1 MTKIFIASEFR
12 CHVYKDKYYL
22 STKAYSIYKRYSDAF
37 GEVILCSRFIKTNK
51 LEKGLI
57 KADFI
62 KSVIDIQYLYNVL
75 LGKYNGIIK
84 TKIDECDLV
93 IGRLP
98 SIIAYRACDISAK
111 LNKPYMVELMCDGW
125 KPYWNHGMLGKFVA
139 PYMYLKM
146 KKITYNANYA
156 IYVTEK
162 YLQKYYPCKS
172 VYINASNVTIQE
184 LYPEVLNNRLLRIKN
199 KEDYQKL
206 SLMTS
211 ANVDLLSK
219 GQEYVVKAINLLKQ
233 KGIRITYFLAGS
245 GDQKY
250 LLEIAKKY
258 GVDDCLVFLGK
269 LTLEEIFERIDNNI
283 DIYIQPSLQEG
294 LPRAVIEAMSRACPC
309 LGARTAGI
317 PELLDDDCIFK
328 PKSAIDI
335 AETIQKVCKNGLTEY
350 AIRNFNK
357 SKEFVEEVLNVRRN
371 RYFNMIKAEI
381 KE

>member
-1 MTKIFIASEFR
+1 
-12 CHVYKDKYYL
+12 
-22 STKAYSIYKRYSDAF
+22 
-37 GEVILCSRFIKTNK
+37 
-51 LEKGLI
+51 
-57 KADFI
+57 
-62 KSVIDIQYLYNVL
+62 
-75 LGKYNGIIK
+75 
-84 TKIDECDLV
+84 
-93 IGRLP
+93 
-98 SIIAYRACDISAK
+98 
-111 LNKPYMVELMCDGW
+111 
-125 KPYWNHGMLGKFVA
+125 
-139 PYMYLKM
+139 
-146 KKITYNANYA
+146 
-156 IYVTEK
+156 
-162 YLQKYYPCKS
+162 
-172 VYINASNVTIQE
+172 
-184 LYPEVLNNRLLRIKN
+184 
-199 KEDYQKL
+199 
-206 SLMTS
+206 MTS